1 MVLVFINTWSYMSVS
16 NQEPAAIKS
25 LFHNCIS
32 KLQAPQHTDNEKK
45 YSPATALQAEYYSYL
60 C

>member
-1 MVLVFINTWSYMSVS
+1 MSVS

-25 LFHNCIS
+25 LLHNCIR